1 MKSLGSIVNPKS
13 GVAAGTALML
23 IGCFVFSLNDTL
35 GKWLVAT
42 YTVGQLL
49 LIRSIAAIAILA
61 PFLLGKGV
69 WQEFRTAPRPGL
81 QLLRIALSSC
91 EVALFYWAVAY
102 LPLADVVT
110 FYLAG
115 PIFVTA
121 LSALLL
127 KEQVGWR
134 RWSAVLVGFLG
145 VVIAMRP
152 SAASISWPALI
163 ALTGSLSF
171 ALLMIATRA
180 VRGTSDLVLVTGQTV
195 GALILGIVMAPIGW
209 VAPTALDF
217 ALLGF
222 LGAVAM
228 FAHLCVNRSLKLAP
242 ASVVVP
248 YQYTF
253 ILWAIVFGYLVFGDV
268 PDAMLLTGALIIV
281 AAGIFIFRREQARAV
296 QNAAGIPPPA
306 A

>member
-1 MKSLGSIVNPKS
+1 MKRFSSIVNPKS
-13 GVAAGTALML
+13 GAGAGIALML
-23 IGCFVFSLNDTL
+23 LACLVFSLNDTL

-49 LIRSIAAIAILA
+49 LIRSSAAMLILL
-61 PFLLGKGV
+61 PFLLRREALA
-69 WQEFRTAPRPGL
+69 EFSAAPRPRL
-81 QLLRIALSSC
+81 QILRVVLSSV
-91 EVALFYWAVAY
+91 ESALFYWAVVY

-121 LSALLL
+121 FSALLL

-134 RWSAVLVGFLG
+134 RWSAVLAGFAG

-152 SAASISWPALI
+152 SAASFSWPALI
-163 ALTGSLSF
+163 ALTGCVSF

-180 VRGTSDLVLVTGQTV
+180 VRGTSDLVLVTGQMA
-195 GALILGIVMAPIGW
+195 GALVLGIVMAPIGW
-209 VAPTALDF
+209 VSPSARDF
-217 ALLGF
+217 ALLGL
-222 LGAVAM
+222 LGVVAM
-228 FAHLCVNRSLKLAP
+228 FAHVCVNRSLKLAP

-253 ILWAIVFGYLVFGDV
+253 ILWAIVFGYFVFGDV
-268 PDAMLLTGALIIV
+268 PDAMLLTGAAIII
-281 AAGIFIFRREQARAV
+281 AAGIFIFRREQVRAV
-296 QNAAGIPPPA
+296 QNDAGIPPPA

>member
-1 MKSLGSIVNPKS
+1 MTLSSIVNPKS
-13 GVAAGTALML
+13 GAAAGIALML
-23 IGCFVFSLNDTL
+23 VGCFVFSLNDTL

-49 LIRSIAAIAILA
+49 LIRSIAAILMLA
-61 PFLLGKGV
+61 PFLLRGGI
-69 WQEFRTAPRPGL
+69 WQEFRAAPRPGL
-81 QLLRIALSSC
+81 QMLRIALSSC
-91 EVALFYWAVAY
+91 EVALFYLAVAY

-127 KEQVGWR
+127 NEQVGWR
-134 RWSAVLVGFLG
+134 RWSAVLVGFIG

-152 SAASISWPALI
+152 SAASVSWPALI

-171 ALLMIATRA
+171 SLLMITTRA
-180 VRGTSDLVLVTGQTV
+180 VRGINDLVLVTGQMV
-195 GALILGIVMAPIGW
+195 GALVLGIVLAPAGW
-209 VAPTALDF
+209 VAPNARDF
-217 ALLGF
+217 ALLAL
-222 LGAVAM
+222 LGVVAM

-242 ASVVVP
+242 ASLVVP

-253 ILWAIVFGYLVFGDV
+253 ILWAIVFGYFVFGDV
-268 PDAMLLTGALIIV
+268 PDAMLLTGAAIIV
-281 AAGIFIFRREQARAV
+281 AAGIFIFRREQVRAV
-296 QNAAGIPPPA
+296 QNDAGIPPPA

>member
-1 MKSLGSIVNPKS
+1 MKRFSSIVNPKS
-13 GVAAGTALML
+13 GAGAGIALML
-23 IGCFVFSLNDTL
+23 LACLVFSLNDTL

-49 LIRSIAAIAILA
+49 LIRSSAAMLILL
-61 PFLLGKGV
+61 PFLL
-69 WQEFRTAPRPGL
+69 QREALAEFGAAPRPRL
-81 QLLRIALSSC
+81 QILRVVLSSV
-91 EVALFYWAVAY
+91 ESALFYWAVVY

-121 LSALLL
+121 FSALLL

-134 RWSAVLVGFLG
+134 RWSAVLAGFAG

-152 SAASISWPALI
+152 SAASFSWPALI
-163 ALTGSLSF
+163 ALTGCVSF

-180 VRGTSDLVLVTGQTV
+180 VRGTSDLVLVTGQMA
-195 GALILGIVMAPIGW
+195 GALVLGIVMAPIGW
-209 VAPTALDF
+209 VSPSARDF
-217 ALLGF
+217 ALLGL
-222 LGAVAM
+222 LGVVAM
-228 FAHLCVNRSLKLAP
+228 FAHVCVNRSLKLAP

-253 ILWAIVFGYLVFGDV
+253 ILWAIVFGYFVFGDV
-268 PDAMLLTGALIIV
+268 PDAMLLTGAAIII
-281 AAGIFIFRREQARAV
+281 AAGIFIFRREQVRAV
-296 QNAAGIPPPA
+296 QNDAGIPPPA